1 MEGHP
6 DNIAPA
12 IFGGLCVSFMEDGK
26 PNMIRYGVK
35 RDLLFVT
42 MIPDYEVSTKAAR
55 EVLPDTMRYRDA
67 VYQMGRCAA
76 LAKAMEIGNAMIM
89 RKACTDQMQEPY
101 RKKLIME
108 YENVRSLCRETDM
121 ITMYISGSG
130 STMIALTQEE
140 ATARVLV
147 EKIKNQYPSWDARI
161 LRATYDGVQSE
172 VC

>member
-1 MEGHP
+1 
-6 DNIAPA
+6 
-12 IFGGLCVSFMEDGK
+12 
-26 PNMIRYGVK
+26 
-35 RDLLFVT
+35 
-42 MIPDYEVSTKAAR
+42 
-55 EVLPDTMRYRDA
+55 
-67 VYQMGRCAA
+67 
-76 LAKAMEIGNAMIM
+76 MEIGNAMIM

-108 YENVRSLCRETDM
+108 YENVRSLCRVTDM